1 MQSPSKFQWHSSH
14 KQKKKS
20 SQNSYGNSKGCD
32 SQSNSEQKEHD
43 GGIKIPNFKL
53 YYRIKVPKPV
63 SPNRQIDQWNRTED
77 PEIIPKSDSQLFLD
91 KSTKHT
97 HWNEKQPL

>member
-1 MQSPSKFQWHSSH
+1 
-14 KQKKKS
+14 
-20 SQNSYGNSKGCD
+20 
-32 SQSNSEQKEHD
+32 
-43 GGIKIPNFKL
+43 
-53 YYRIKVPKPV
+53 V